1 MVGPKFQIGDVVVF
15 KKDKYF
21 EEGKIINF
29 NRDYHNHRW
38 LYSIEGG
45 SDTSGKHRYAFDVL
59 EEDIMKG
66 SLKEYLPNWDEYANQ
81 FKEISDKINN
91 NLLKEYAK
99 FDEVTLLDFNIDDVM
114 VDKIKE
120 ERKMAEEKK
129 LTIRGKVYRKDIKQ
143 VIFQAPATIILF
155 EDGTKSVVKVNGDDM
170 YNKQIGFLL
179 ALCKGCFD
187 NKSYDVILRLIDD
200 FNDQENKKEIKL
212 KTYLNLPPKSSNY
225 AGKINN
231 ISFKYDITFEDV
243 RNVFKNKVP
252 ANKDNEVSI
261 AKNAYHIGV
270 AKRLC
275 EMILESGD
283 AHVATDICAA
293 VEHLMV
299 CLEERSHNLNYEK
312 SFEFHNIKLLM
323 ERYHFDEKRPSETK
337 SESKFNIDD
346 IVIAKKGH
354 GTKYR
359 IIEKKRLPDDT
370 WTYVARTL
378 GVCGSKGHINRHFR
392 EDQLAED

>member
-1 MVGPKFQIGDVVVF
+1 METGKAFMPKFKLGDSVVF
-15 KKDKYF
+15 YDVESGSIKDGIIVNYKRDSNIRAWVYDIMIGPNKGPNTYVWNVN
-21 EEGKIINF
+21 EEYITTKEDAAFIVNVNKMIN
-29 NRDYHNHRW
+29 DL
-38 LYSIEGG
+38 LYDPDIS
-45 SDTSGKHRYAFDVL
+45 SL
-59 EEDIMKG
+59 EEIEDIVNE
-66 SLKEYLPNWDEYANQ
+66 SL
-81 FKEISDKINN
+81 FKKKLE
-91 NLLKEYAK
+91 
-99 FDEVTLLDFNIDDVM
+99 
-114 VDKIKE
+114 E

-187 NKSYDVILRLIDD
+187 SKSYDVILRLIDD

-225 AGKINN
+225 AGKINS

-252 ANKDNEVSI
+252 ASKDNEVSI

-337 SESKFNIDD
+337 SESQFDIGD
-346 IVIAKKGH
+346 IVKAKKGH

-378 GVCGSKGHINRHFR
+378 GICGSRGHINRHFR
-392 EDQLAED
+392 EDQLTED